1 MYLLQ
6 SLGWGQND
14 VLPSIHLGSSGKTLI
29 NEITKTQ
36 VGISIPGVVPVDVSV
51 TRVDVDVASVG
62 FVVLELYV
70 IVELDVVSVVVVVS
84 VVSVIV
90 VESVNGVVFVVVPKV
105 KVVELV
111 VQILILINYL
121 LRVGVV
127 VVVESVIVD
136 SVGDPEPPAH
146 SAYSGKTQPLL
157 FSLKS
162 NPSEHSSTE
171 NIPLKHL

>member
-51 TRVDVDVASVG
+51 TGVDVDVASVG

-70 IVELDVVSVVVVVS
+70 IVELDVVSVVVS
-84 VVSVIV
+84 VVSVIA
-90 VESVNGVVFVVVPKV
+90 VESVNGVVFVVVPKI